1 MKKLLLITTGGTIA
15 SVATDKGLAPG
26 LQAKDILEYVKFRK
40 FDFEL
45 DTISLFSIDS
55 TDIRP
60 EHWLLIKQTIKE
72 SYDKYDG
79 FVITHGTDTLA
90 YTASALGYLI
100 QKSPKPIVITGAQ
113 KSISNDITDAKN
125 NLIDA
130 LIFAS
135 KEKSHGVNIVFNGKV
150 ICGNRARKVRTKSF
164 DAFDSINYP
173 LIAII
178 HDGKVLRYI
187 DDKSD
192 NTVEFYDKLDE
203 SVYLLKLIPSMRAD
217 ILEDIFEKYDCI
229 IVESY
234 GVGGMPAGIS
244 EEFLR
249 LMEQYSTN
257 KIIVMTTQ
265 VPQEGSDI
273 GVYQVGMRIREKLDV
288 LESKDMT
295 LESVVCKM
303 MYVMGKHNRNIQK
316 IQDEFY
322 SIINHDISIIE

>member
-1 MKKLLLITTGGTIA
+1 M
-15 SVATDKGLAPG
+15 
-26 LQAKDILEYVKFRK
+26 
-40 FDFEL
+40 

-60 EHWLLIKQTIKE
+60 KHWLHIKQTIKE
-72 SYDKYDG
+72 NYDKYDG

-192 NTVEFYDKLDE
+192 NEVEFYDHLDD
-203 SVYLLKLIPSMRAD
+203 SVYLLKLIPSMRSD

-249 LMEQYSTN
+249 LMDRYSTN

-303 MYVMGKHNRNIQK
+303 MYVMGKHNRDIQK

>member
-1 MKKLLLITTGGTIA
+1 M
-15 SVATDKGLAPG
+15 
-26 LQAKDILEYVKFRK
+26 
-40 FDFEL
+40 

-55 TDIRP
+55 TDIKP
-60 EHWLLIKQTIKE
+60 EHWIHIKQTIKE
-72 SYDKYDG
+72 KYDNYDG

-192 NTVEFYDKLDE
+192 NTVEFYDELDD

-234 GVGGMPAGIS
+234 GVGGMPVGIS

-249 LMEQYSTN
+249 LMDRYSTN

-303 MYVMGKHNRNIQK
+303 MYVMGKHNRDIQK

>member
-26 LQAKDILEYVKFRK
+26 LKAKDILEYVKFRK

-187 DDKSD
+187 DDKSES
-192 NTVEFYDKLDE
+192 NVEFYDKLDE

-217 ILEDIFEKYDCI
+217 ILENIFEKYDCI

-273 GVYQVGMRIREKLDV
+273 GVYQVGMRIRENLDV

-303 MYVMGKHNRNIQK
+303 MYVMGKYNRDIQK

>member
-1 MKKLLLITTGGTIA
+1 M
-15 SVATDKGLAPG
+15 
-26 LQAKDILEYVKFRK
+26 
-40 FDFEL
+40 
-45 DTISLFSIDS
+45 
-55 TDIRP
+55 
-60 EHWLLIKQTIKE
+60 
-72 SYDKYDG
+72 
-79 FVITHGTDTLA
+79 A

-192 NTVEFYDKLDE
+192 NEVEFYDHLDD
-203 SVYLLKLIPSMRAD
+203 SVYLLKLIPSMRSD

-249 LMEQYSTN
+249 LMDRYSTN

-303 MYVMGKHNRNIQK
+303 MYVMGKHNRDIQR

>member
-15 SVATDKGLAPG
+15 SVSTDKGLAPG

-45 DTISLFSIDS
+45 DTISWFSIDS

-72 SYDKYDG
+72 NYDKYDG

-187 DDKSD
+187 DDKSES
-192 NTVEFYDKLDE
+192 NVEFYNKLDE

-217 ILEDIFEKYDCI
+217 ILENIFEKYDCI

-273 GVYQVGMRIREKLDV
+273 GVYQVGMRIRENLDV

-303 MYVMGKHNRNIQK
+303 MYVMGKYNRDIQK

>member
-15 SVATDKGLAPG
+15 SVSTDKGLAPG

-60 EHWLLIKQTIKE
+60 EHWLHIKQTIKE
-72 SYDKYDG
+72 NYDKYDG

-187 DDKSD
+187 DDKSES
-192 NTVEFYDKLDE
+192 NVEFYDKLDE

-273 GVYQVGMRIREKLDV
+273 GVYQVGMRIRENLDV

-303 MYVMGKHNRNIQK
+303 MYVMGKYNRDIQK
-316 IQDEFY
+316 IQNEFY

>member
-15 SVATDKGLAPG
+15 SVNTNKGLAPG
-26 LQAKDILEYVKFRK
+26 LQPQDILNYVKFKK

-45 DTISLFSIDS
+45 DTVSLFSIDS

-60 EHWLLIKQTIKE
+60 KHWIMIKDTIKE

-100 QKSPKPIVITGAQ
+100 QNSQKPIVITGAQ

-192 NTVEFYDKLDE
+192 NEVRFYDSVDE
-203 SVYLLKLIPSMRAD
+203 SVFLLKLIPSIRSD
-217 ILEDIFEKYDCI
+217 ILSAIFEKYDCI

-234 GVGGMPAGIS
+234 GVGGMPASIS
-244 EEFLR
+244 EEFLK
-249 LMEQYSTN
+249 LIDQYSTN

-273 GVYQVGMRIREKLDV
+273 GVYQVGMRIREKLEV

-303 MYVMGKHNRNIQK
+303 MYAMGKHNRNIDK
-316 IQDEFY
+316 IKEEFY
-322 SIINHDISIIE
+322 SVINHDISIIE

>member
-1 MKKLLLITTGGTIA
+1 MKRLLLITTGGTIA
-15 SVATDKGLAPG
+15 SVATNKGLTPE
-26 LQAKDILEYVKFRK
+26 LEPKDILEFVKFKK

-45 DTISLFSIDS
+45 DTISLFNIDS
-55 TDIRP
+55 TDISP
-60 EHWLLIKQTIKE
+60 KHWLLIKDCIKE
-72 SYDKYDG
+72 NYEKYDG

-100 QKSPKPIVITGAQ
+100 QNNEKPIVITGAQ

-164 DAFDSINYP
+164 NAFDSINYP

-178 HDGKVLRYI
+178 HDEKILRYI
-187 DDKSD
+187 DDKKKSD
-192 NTVEFYDKLDE
+192 VKFYDKLDD
-203 SVYLLKLIPSMRAD
+203 SVYLLKLIPSIKSD
-217 ILEDIFEKYDCI
+217 ILSSIFEKYDCI

-234 GVGGMPAGIS
+234 GVGGMPASIS
-244 EEFLR
+244 EEFLK
-249 LMEQYSTN
+249 LVDQYAN
-257 KIIVMTTQ
+257 KKIIVMTTQ

-288 LESKDMT
+288 LEAKDMT
-295 LESVVCKM
+295 IESVVCKM
-303 MYVMGKHNRNIQK
+303 MYAMGKHNRDIQK
-316 IQDEFY
+316 IKEEFY

>member
-15 SVATDKGLAPG
+15 SVSTDKGLAPG

-178 HDGKVLRYI
+178 YDGKVLRYI
-187 DDKSD
+187 DDKSES
-192 NTVEFYDKLDE
+192 NVEFYNKLDE

-273 GVYQVGMRIREKLDV
+273 GVYQVGMRIRENLDV

-303 MYVMGKHNRNIQK
+303 MYVMGKYNRDIQK
-316 IQDEFY
+316 IQEEFY

>member
-15 SVATDKGLAPG
+15 SVSTDKGLAPG

-72 SYDKYDG
+72 NYDKYDG

-178 HDGKVLRYI
+178 HDDKVLRYI
-187 DDKSD
+187 DDKSES
-192 NTVEFYDKLDE
+192 NVEFYDKLDE

-273 GVYQVGMRIREKLDV
+273 GVYQVGMRIRENLDV

-303 MYVMGKHNRNIQK
+303 MYVMGKYNRDIQK

>member
-15 SVATDKGLAPG
+15 SVSTDKGLAPG

-72 SYDKYDG
+72 NYDKYDG

-192 NTVEFYDKLDE
+192 NTVEFYDKLDD

-234 GVGGMPAGIS
+234 GVGGMPVGIS

-249 LMEQYSTN
+249 LMDRYSTN

-303 MYVMGKHNRNIQK
+303 MYVMGKYNRDIQK